1 MVLRRCLLNPLRFSS
16 TLTPKAASSKANDL
30 YAMNK
35 KLSDIVRTGKIH
47 EARSMFDKMGE
58 RNTVTWNSMISGYVK
73 RREMTQARKLFDEM
87 PERDIVSWN
96 LMISG
101 YASYLGYNF
110 LEEGKKLF
118 EKMPRRD
125 VVSWNT
131 MISGYA
137 KSGKMDEAIRL
148 FESMPE
154 RNVVSWNAMITGFFR
169 NGDTLSATQYFERMP
184 ERDSASVNAFV
195 SGLVQNGELDEAA
208 RVLIEC
214 GNKDGW
220 SEDLIPSC
228 NTLIAGYG
236 QKGRV
241 DDARRLFNQI
251 PFNSVQADGRN
262 GVFER
267 NVVTWNSMIMCHV
280 KAGDILSARELFD
293 QMVDKDTIS
302 WNTMI
307 NGYVQ
312 ILDMEEALNLFNM
325 MPKPDNL
332 SWNSM
337 ISGYAQM
344 GKLEL
349 ARDYFEMMP
358 QKHLVSWNALIAG
371 YEKNEDYKGAIKFF
385 IRMLGEGEKPDRHT
399 LSSVLSVCT
408 GLVDMQLGM
417 QIHQLVSKTVIP
429 DVPIQNSLITMYSRC
444 GALVESRTIFD
455 ELKSPKDVIS
465 WNAMIGGYASH
476 GFALELARDY
486 FEMMPQVH
494 LVSWNT
500 LIAGYEKNENY
511 KGAIKFFIW
520 MLGEGEKPDK
530 YTLFSILSVCTGL
543 VDMQLGM
550 QIHQLVSKTIIPN
563 VPIQN
568 PLITMY
574 LRYGALVKSRTI
586 FDELKSPKDALE
598 FFELMKKNKVQPTYI
613 TFIFVLS
620 ACKHSMVS
628 EYGIKPGIEHY
639 ASVIDNVARHG
650 QFEEA
655 MDLIKSKP
663 FEADKKIWGASLG
676 AFCHLLN
683 KLARVAAEALM
694 RLEPESSAPYIL
706 LYNMYSEVGQ
716 WDAAEEVR
724 EMMEKNNIR
733 KQIAYSSI
741 DSSCC

>member
-1 MVLRRCLLNPLRFSS
+1 MVLRRSLLNSLRFSS

-30 YAMNK
+30 YTMNK

-87 PERDIVSWN
+87 PERDIISWN

-101 YASYLGYNF
+101 YASYLGYKF

-118 EKMPRRD
+118 EQMPRRD

-280 KAGDILSARELFD
+280 KAGDIFSSRELFD

-476 GFALELARDY
+476 GFALEA
-486 FEMMPQVH
+486 
-494 LVSWNT
+494 
-500 LIAGYEKNENY
+500 
-511 KGAIKFFIW
+511 
-520 MLGEGEKPDK
+520 LG
-530 YTLFSILSVCTGL
+530 
-543 VDMQLGM
+543 
-550 QIHQLVSKTIIPN
+550 
-563 VPIQN
+563 
-568 PLITMY
+568 
-574 LRYGALVKSRTI
+574 
-586 FDELKSPKDALE
+586 

-613 TFIFVLS
+613 TFISVLS
-620 ACKHSMVS
+620 ACRHAGLVDEGWAYFKSMVS
-628 EYGIKPGIEHY
+628 EYGIEPGIEHY
-639 ASVIDNVARHG
+639 ASLIDNVARHG

-655 MDLIKSKP
+655 MDLIKSMP
-663 FEADKKIWGASLG
+663 FEADKEVWGALLG
-676 AFCHLLN
+676 ACRLHN
-683 KLARVAAEALM
+683 NVELARVAAEALM

-706 LYNMYSEVGQ
+706 LYNMYAEAEQ
-716 WDAAEEVR
+716 WDAAAEVR
-724 EMMEKNNIR
+724 EMMERNNIR
-733 KQIAYSSI
+733 KQTAYSSI
-741 DSSCC
+741 GSSCC

>member
-1 MVLRRCLLNPLRFSS
+1 MVLRRSLLNSLRFSS

-47 EARSMFDKMGE
+47 EARSVFDKMGE

-101 YASYLGYNF
+101 YASYLGYKF

-118 EKMPRRD
+118 EQMPRRD

-137 KSGKMDEAIRL
+137 KSGRMDEAIRL

-214 GNKDGW
+214 GNRDGW

-251 PFNSVQADGRN
+251 PFNRVQADGRN

-280 KAGDILSARELFD
+280 KAGDIFSARELFD

-325 MPKPDNL
+325 MPKPDNM

-358 QKHLVSWNALIAG
+358 QKHLVSWNTLIAG

-476 GFALELARDY
+476 GFALEA
-486 FEMMPQVH
+486 
-494 LVSWNT
+494 
-500 LIAGYEKNENY
+500 
-511 KGAIKFFIW
+511 
-520 MLGEGEKPDK
+520 LG
-530 YTLFSILSVCTGL
+530 
-543 VDMQLGM
+543 
-550 QIHQLVSKTIIPN
+550 
-563 VPIQN
+563 
-568 PLITMY
+568 
-574 LRYGALVKSRTI
+574 
-586 FDELKSPKDALE
+586 

-613 TFIFVLS
+613 TFISVLS
-620 ACKHSMVS
+620 ACRHAGLVDEGWAYFKSMVS
-628 EYGIKPGIEHY
+628 EYGIEPGIEHY
-639 ASVIDNVARHG
+639 ASLIDNVARHG

-655 MDLIKSKP
+655 MDLIKSMP
-663 FEADKKIWGASLG
+663 FEADKEVWGALLG
-676 AFCHLLN
+676 ACKLHN
-683 KLARVAAEALM
+683 NVELARVAAEALM

-706 LYNMYSEVGQ
+706 LYNMYAEAEQ
-716 WDAAEEVR
+716 WDAAAEVR

-733 KQIAYSSI
+733 KQTAYSSI

>member
-58 RNTVTWNSMISGYVK
+58 RNMVTWNSMISGYVK

-214 GNKDGW
+214 GNRDGW

-476 GFALELARDY
+476 GFALEA
-486 FEMMPQVH
+486 
-494 LVSWNT
+494 
-500 LIAGYEKNENY
+500 
-511 KGAIKFFIW
+511 
-520 MLGEGEKPDK
+520 LG
-530 YTLFSILSVCTGL
+530 
-543 VDMQLGM
+543 
-550 QIHQLVSKTIIPN
+550 
-563 VPIQN
+563 
-568 PLITMY
+568 
-574 LRYGALVKSRTI
+574 
-586 FDELKSPKDALE
+586 

-613 TFIFVLS
+613 TFISVLS
-620 ACKHSMVS
+620 ACRHAGLVDEGWAYFKSMVS
-628 EYGIKPGIEHY
+628 EYGIEPGIEHY
-639 ASVIDNVARHG
+639 ASLIDNMARHG

-655 MDLIKSKP
+655 MDLIKSMP
-663 FEADKKIWGASLG
+663 FEADKEVWGALLG
-676 AFCHLLN
+676 ACRLHN
-683 KLARVAAEALM
+683 NVELARVAAEALM

-706 LYNMYSEVGQ
+706 LYNMYAEAGQ
-716 WDAAEEVR
+716 WDAAAGVR

-733 KQIAYSSI
+733 KQTAYSSI

>member
-1 MVLRRCLLNPLRFSS
+1 MVLRRSLLNSLRFSS

-101 YASYLGYNF
+101 YASYLGYKF

-118 EKMPRRD
+118 EQMPRRD

-137 KSGKMDEAIRL
+137 KSGRMDEAIRL

-214 GNKDGW
+214 GNRDGW

-251 PFNSVQADGRN
+251 PFNRVQADGRN

-280 KAGDILSARELFD
+280 KAGDIFSARELFD

-325 MPKPDNL
+325 MPKPDNM

-358 QKHLVSWNALIAG
+358 QKHLVSWNTLIAG

-476 GFALELARDY
+476 GFALEA
-486 FEMMPQVH
+486 
-494 LVSWNT
+494 
-500 LIAGYEKNENY
+500 
-511 KGAIKFFIW
+511 
-520 MLGEGEKPDK
+520 LG
-530 YTLFSILSVCTGL
+530 
-543 VDMQLGM
+543 
-550 QIHQLVSKTIIPN
+550 
-563 VPIQN
+563 
-568 PLITMY
+568 
-574 LRYGALVKSRTI
+574 
-586 FDELKSPKDALE
+586 

-613 TFIFVLS
+613 TFISVLS
-620 ACKHSMVS
+620 ACRHAGLVDEGWAYFKSMVS
-628 EYGIKPGIEHY
+628 EYGIEPGIEHY
-639 ASVIDNVARHG
+639 ASLIDNVARHG

-655 MDLIKSKP
+655 MDLIKSMP
-663 FEADKKIWGASLG
+663 FEADKEVWGALLG
-676 AFCHLLN
+676 ACRLHN
-683 KLARVAAEALM
+683 NVELARVAAEALM

-706 LYNMYSEVGQ
+706 LYNMYAEAEQ
-716 WDAAEEVR
+716 WDAAAEVR

-733 KQIAYSSI
+733 KQTAYSSI

>member
-1 MVLRRCLLNPLRFSS
+1 MVLRRSLLNSLRFSS
-16 TLTPKAASSKANDL
+16 TLTPKAASSNANDL
-30 YAMNK
+30 YTMNK

-87 PERDIVSWN
+87 PERDIISWN

-101 YASYLGYNF
+101 YASYLGYKF

-118 EKMPRRD
+118 EQMPRRD

-137 KSGKMDEAIRL
+137 KSGRMDEAIRL

-214 GNKDGW
+214 GNRDGW

-280 KAGDILSARELFD
+280 KAGDIFSSRELFD

-325 MPKPDNL
+325 MPKPDNM

-358 QKHLVSWNALIAG
+358 QKHLVSWNTLIAG

-476 GFALELARDY
+476 GFALEA
-486 FEMMPQVH
+486 
-494 LVSWNT
+494 
-500 LIAGYEKNENY
+500 
-511 KGAIKFFIW
+511 
-520 MLGEGEKPDK
+520 LG
-530 YTLFSILSVCTGL
+530 
-543 VDMQLGM
+543 
-550 QIHQLVSKTIIPN
+550 
-563 VPIQN
+563 
-568 PLITMY
+568 
-574 LRYGALVKSRTI
+574 
-586 FDELKSPKDALE
+586 

-613 TFIFVLS
+613 TFISVLS
-620 ACKHSMVS
+620 ACRPTGLVDEGWAYFKSMVS
-628 EYGIKPGIEHY
+628 EYGIEPGIEHY
-639 ASVIDNVARHG
+639 ASLIDNVARHG

-655 MDLIKSKP
+655 MDLIKSMP
-663 FEADKKIWGASLG
+663 FEADKEVWGALLG
-676 AFCHLLN
+676 ACRLHN
-683 KLARVAAEALM
+683 NVELARVAAEALM

-706 LYNMYSEVGQ
+706 LYNMYAEAEQ
-716 WDAAEEVR
+716 WDAAAEVR
-724 EMMEKNNIR
+724 EMMERNNIR
-733 KQIAYSSI
+733 KQTAYSSI
-741 DSSCC
+741 GSSCC

>member
-1 MVLRRCLLNPLRFSS
+1 MVLRRSLLNSLRFSS

-35 KLSDIVRTGKIH
+35 KLSEIVRTGKIH

-58 RNTVTWNSMISGYVK
+58 RNTVTWNSMISGHVK

-101 YASYLGYNF
+101 YASYLGNKF

-118 EKMPRRD
+118 EQMPRRD

-137 KSGKMDEAIRL
+137 KSGRMDEAIRL

-154 RNVVSWNAMITGFFR
+154 RNVVSWNAMVTGFFR

-214 GNKDGW
+214 GNRDGW

-325 MPKPDNL
+325 MPKPDNM

-358 QKHLVSWNALIAG
+358 QKHLVSWNTLIAG

-476 GFALELARDY
+476 GFALEA
-486 FEMMPQVH
+486 
-494 LVSWNT
+494 
-500 LIAGYEKNENY
+500 
-511 KGAIKFFIW
+511 
-520 MLGEGEKPDK
+520 LG
-530 YTLFSILSVCTGL
+530 
-543 VDMQLGM
+543 
-550 QIHQLVSKTIIPN
+550 
-563 VPIQN
+563 
-568 PLITMY
+568 
-574 LRYGALVKSRTI
+574 
-586 FDELKSPKDALE
+586 

-613 TFIFVLS
+613 TFISVLS
-620 ACKHSMVS
+620 ACRHAGLVDEGWAYFKSMVS
-628 EYGIKPGIEHY
+628 EYGIEPGIEHY
-639 ASVIDNVARHG
+639 ASLIDNVARHG

-655 MDLIKSKP
+655 MDLIMSMP
-663 FEADKKIWGASLG
+663 FEADKEVWGALLG
-676 AFCHLLN
+676 ACRLHN
-683 KLARVAAEALM
+683 NVELARVAAEALM

-706 LYNMYSEVGQ
+706 LYNMYAEAEQ
-716 WDAAEEVR
+716 WDAAAEVR

-733 KQIAYSSI
+733 KQTAYSSI

>member
-58 RNTVTWNSMISGYVK
+58 RNTVTWNSMISGYLK

-154 RNVVSWNAMITGFFR
+154 RNVVSWNAMITGFFL

-371 YEKNEDYKGAIKFF
+371 YEKIEDYKGAIKFF

-476 GFALELARDY
+476 GFALEA
-486 FEMMPQVH
+486 
-494 LVSWNT
+494 
-500 LIAGYEKNENY
+500 
-511 KGAIKFFIW
+511 
-520 MLGEGEKPDK
+520 LG
-530 YTLFSILSVCTGL
+530 
-543 VDMQLGM
+543 
-550 QIHQLVSKTIIPN
+550 
-563 VPIQN
+563 
-568 PLITMY
+568 
-574 LRYGALVKSRTI
+574 
-586 FDELKSPKDALE
+586 

-613 TFIFVLS
+613 TFISVLS
-620 ACKHSMVS
+620 ACRHAGLVDEGWAYFKSMVS
-628 EYGIKPGIEHY
+628 EYGIEPGIEHY
-639 ASVIDNVARHG
+639 ASLIDNMARHG

-655 MDLIKSKP
+655 MDLIKSMP
-663 FEADKKIWGASLG
+663 FEADKEVWGALLG
-676 AFCHLLN
+676 ACRLHN
-683 KLARVAAEALM
+683 NVELARVAAEALM

-706 LYNMYSEVGQ
+706 LYNMYAEAGQ
-716 WDAAEEVR
+716 WDAAAGVR

-733 KQIAYSSI
+733 KQTAYSSI

>member
-1 MVLRRCLLNPLRFSS
+1 MVLRRSLLNSLRFSS

-30 YAMNK
+30 YTMNK

-214 GNKDGW
+214 GNRDGW

-476 GFALELARDY
+476 GFALEA
-486 FEMMPQVH
+486 
-494 LVSWNT
+494 
-500 LIAGYEKNENY
+500 
-511 KGAIKFFIW
+511 
-520 MLGEGEKPDK
+520 LG
-530 YTLFSILSVCTGL
+530 
-543 VDMQLGM
+543 
-550 QIHQLVSKTIIPN
+550 
-563 VPIQN
+563 
-568 PLITMY
+568 
-574 LRYGALVKSRTI
+574 
-586 FDELKSPKDALE
+586 

-613 TFIFVLS
+613 TFISVLS
-620 ACKHSMVS
+620 ACRHAGLVDEGWAYFKSMVS
-628 EYGIKPGIEHY
+628 EYGIEPGIEHY
-639 ASVIDNVARHG
+639 ASLIDNVARHG

-655 MDLIKSKP
+655 MDLIKSMP
-663 FEADKKIWGASLG
+663 FEADKEVWGALLG
-676 AFCHLLN
+676 ACRLHN
-683 KLARVAAEALM
+683 NVELARVAAEALM

-706 LYNMYSEVGQ
+706 LYNMYAEAGQ
-716 WDAAEEVR
+716 WDAAAGVR

-733 KQIAYSSI
+733 KQTAYSSI

>member
-87 PERDIVSWN
+87 PERDIISWN

-101 YASYLGYNF
+101 YASYLGYKF

-118 EKMPRRD
+118 EQMPRRD

-137 KSGKMDEAIRL
+137 KSGRMDEAIRL

-214 GNKDGW
+214 GNRDGW

-325 MPKPDNL
+325 MPKPDNM

-358 QKHLVSWNALIAG
+358 QKHLVSWNTLIAG

-476 GFALELARDY
+476 GFALEA
-486 FEMMPQVH
+486 
-494 LVSWNT
+494 
-500 LIAGYEKNENY
+500 
-511 KGAIKFFIW
+511 
-520 MLGEGEKPDK
+520 LG
-530 YTLFSILSVCTGL
+530 
-543 VDMQLGM
+543 
-550 QIHQLVSKTIIPN
+550 
-563 VPIQN
+563 
-568 PLITMY
+568 
-574 LRYGALVKSRTI
+574 
-586 FDELKSPKDALE
+586 

-613 TFIFVLS
+613 TFISVLS
-620 ACKHSMVS
+620 ACRHAGLVDEGWAYFKSMVS
-628 EYGIKPGIEHY
+628 EYGIEPGIEHY
-639 ASVIDNVARHG
+639 ASLIDNVARHG

-655 MDLIKSKP
+655 MDLIKSMP
-663 FEADKKIWGASLG
+663 FEADKEVWGALLG
-676 AFCHLLN
+676 ACRLHN
-683 KLARVAAEALM
+683 NVELARVAAEALM

-706 LYNMYSEVGQ
+706 LYNMYAEAEQ
-716 WDAAEEVR
+716 WDAAAEVR
-724 EMMEKNNIR
+724 EMMERNNIR
-733 KQIAYSSI
+733 KQTAYSSI
-741 DSSCC
+741 GSSCC

>member
-476 GFALELARDY
+476 GFALEA
-486 FEMMPQVH
+486 
-494 LVSWNT
+494 
-500 LIAGYEKNENY
+500 
-511 KGAIKFFIW
+511 
-520 MLGEGEKPDK
+520 LG
-530 YTLFSILSVCTGL
+530 
-543 VDMQLGM
+543 
-550 QIHQLVSKTIIPN
+550 
-563 VPIQN
+563 
-568 PLITMY
+568 
-574 LRYGALVKSRTI
+574 
-586 FDELKSPKDALE
+586 

-613 TFIFVLS
+613 TFISVLS
-620 ACKHSMVS
+620 ACRHAGLVDEGWAYFKSMVS
-628 EYGIKPGIEHY
+628 EYGIEPGIEHY
-639 ASVIDNVARHG
+639 ASLIDNMARHG

-655 MDLIKSKP
+655 MDLIKSMP
-663 FEADKKIWGASLG
+663 FEADKEVWGALLG
-676 AFCHLLN
+676 ACRLHN
-683 KLARVAAEALM
+683 NVELARVAAEALM

-706 LYNMYSEVGQ
+706 LYNMYAEAGQ
-716 WDAAEEVR
+716 WDAAAGVR

-733 KQIAYSSI
+733 KQTAYSSI

>member
-1 MVLRRCLLNPLRFSS
+1 MVLRRSLLNSLRFSS

-101 YASYLGYNF
+101 YASYLGYKF

-118 EKMPRRD
+118 EQMPRRD

-137 KSGKMDEAIRL
+137 KSGRMDEAIRL

-214 GNKDGW
+214 GNRDGW

-251 PFNSVQADGRN
+251 PFNRVQADGRN

-280 KAGDILSARELFD
+280 KAGDIFSARELFD

-325 MPKPDNL
+325 MPKPDNM

-358 QKHLVSWNALIAG
+358 QKHLVSWNTLIAG

-476 GFALELARDY
+476 GFALEA
-486 FEMMPQVH
+486 
-494 LVSWNT
+494 
-500 LIAGYEKNENY
+500 
-511 KGAIKFFIW
+511 
-520 MLGEGEKPDK
+520 LG
-530 YTLFSILSVCTGL
+530 
-543 VDMQLGM
+543 
-550 QIHQLVSKTIIPN
+550 
-563 VPIQN
+563 
-568 PLITMY
+568 
-574 LRYGALVKSRTI
+574 
-586 FDELKSPKDALE
+586 

-613 TFIFVLS
+613 TFISVLS
-620 ACKHSMVS
+620 ACRHAGLVDEGWAYFKSMVS
-628 EYGIKPGIEHY
+628 EYGIEPGIEHY
-639 ASVIDNVARHG
+639 ASLIDNVARHG

-655 MDLIKSKP
+655 MDLIKSMP
-663 FEADKKIWGASLG
+663 FEADKEVWGALLG
-676 AFCHLLN
+676 ACRLHN
-683 KLARVAAEALM
+683 NVELARVAAEALM

-706 LYNMYSEVGQ
+706 LYNMYAEADQ
-716 WDAAEEVR
+716 WDAAAEVR
-724 EMMEKNNIR
+724 EMMEKNSIR
-733 KQIAYSSI
+733 KQTAYSSI

>member
-47 EARSMFDKMGE
+47 EARSMFDKMRE

-476 GFALELARDY
+476 GFALEA
-486 FEMMPQVH
+486 
-494 LVSWNT
+494 
-500 LIAGYEKNENY
+500 
-511 KGAIKFFIW
+511 
-520 MLGEGEKPDK
+520 LG
-530 YTLFSILSVCTGL
+530 
-543 VDMQLGM
+543 
-550 QIHQLVSKTIIPN
+550 
-563 VPIQN
+563 
-568 PLITMY
+568 
-574 LRYGALVKSRTI
+574 
-586 FDELKSPKDALE
+586 

-613 TFIFVLS
+613 TFISVLS
-620 ACKHSMVS
+620 ACRHAGLVDEGWAYFKSMVS
-628 EYGIKPGIEHY
+628 EYGIEPGIEHY
-639 ASVIDNVARHG
+639 ASLVDNMARHG

-655 MDLIKSKP
+655 MDLIKSMP
-663 FEADKKIWGASLG
+663 FEADKEVWGALLG
-676 AFCHLLN
+676 ACRLHN
-683 KLARVAAEALM
+683 NVELARVAAEALM

-706 LYNMYSEVGQ
+706 LYNMYAEAGQ
-716 WDAAEEVR
+716 WDAAAGVR

-733 KQIAYSSI
+733 KQTAYSSI

>member
-1 MVLRRCLLNPLRFSS
+1 MVLRRSLLNSLRFSS

-101 YASYLGYNF
+101 YASYLGYKF

-118 EKMPRRD
+118 EQMPRRD

-137 KSGKMDEAIRL
+137 KSGRMDEAIRL

-214 GNKDGW
+214 GNRDGW

-280 KAGDILSARELFD
+280 KAGDIFSARELFD

-325 MPKPDNL
+325 MPKPDNM

-349 ARDYFEMMP
+349 ACDYFEMMP
-358 QKHLVSWNALIAG
+358 QKHLVSWNTLIAG

-476 GFALELARDY
+476 GFSLEAL
-486 FEMMPQVH
+486 
-494 LVSWNT
+494 
-500 LIAGYEKNENY
+500 G
-511 KGAIKFFIW
+511 
-520 MLGEGEKPDK
+520 
-530 YTLFSILSVCTGL
+530 
-543 VDMQLGM
+543 
-550 QIHQLVSKTIIPN
+550 
-563 VPIQN
+563 
-568 PLITMY
+568 
-574 LRYGALVKSRTI
+574 
-586 FDELKSPKDALE
+586 

-613 TFIFVLS
+613 TFISVLS
-620 ACKHSMVS
+620 ACRHAGLVDEGWAYFKSMVS
-628 EYGIKPGIEHY
+628 EYGIEPGIEHY
-639 ASVIDNVARHG
+639 ASLIDNVARHG

-655 MDLIKSKP
+655 MDLIKSMP
-663 FEADKKIWGASLG
+663 FEADKEVWGALLG
-676 AFCHLLN
+676 ACRLHN
-683 KLARVAAEALM
+683 NVELARVAAEALM

-706 LYNMYSEVGQ
+706 LYNMYAEAEQ
-716 WDAAEEVR
+716 WDAAAEVR

-733 KQIAYSSI
+733 KQTAYSSI

>member
-1 MVLRRCLLNPLRFSS
+1 MVLRRSLLNSLRFSS

-101 YASYLGYNF
+101 YASYLGYKF

-118 EKMPRRD
+118 EQMPRRD

-137 KSGKMDEAIRL
+137 KSGRMDEAIRL

-169 NGDTLSATQYFERMP
+169 NGDSLSATQYFERMP

-214 GNKDGW
+214 GNRDGW

-280 KAGDILSARELFD
+280 KAGDIFSARELFD

-325 MPKPDNL
+325 MPKPDNM

-358 QKHLVSWNALIAG
+358 QKHLVSWNTLIAG

-455 ELKSPKDVIS
+455 ELISPKDVIS

-476 GFALELARDY
+476 GFALEA
-486 FEMMPQVH
+486 
-494 LVSWNT
+494 
-500 LIAGYEKNENY
+500 
-511 KGAIKFFIW
+511 
-520 MLGEGEKPDK
+520 LG
-530 YTLFSILSVCTGL
+530 
-543 VDMQLGM
+543 
-550 QIHQLVSKTIIPN
+550 
-563 VPIQN
+563 
-568 PLITMY
+568 
-574 LRYGALVKSRTI
+574 
-586 FDELKSPKDALE
+586 

-613 TFIFVLS
+613 TFISVLS
-620 ACKHSMVS
+620 ACRHAGLVDEGWAYFKSMVS
-628 EYGIKPGIEHY
+628 EYGIEPGIEHY
-639 ASVIDNVARHG
+639 ASLIDNVARHG

-655 MDLIKSKP
+655 MDLIKSMP
-663 FEADKKIWGASLG
+663 FEADKEAWGALLG
-676 AFCHLLN
+676 ACRLHN
-683 KLARVAAEALM
+683 NVELARVAAEALM

-706 LYNMYSEVGQ
+706 LYNMYAEAEQ
-716 WDAAEEVR
+716 WDAAAEVR
-724 EMMEKNNIR
+724 EMMEKTNIR
-733 KQIAYSSI
+733 KQTAYSSI

>member
-1 MVLRRCLLNPLRFSS
+1 MVLRRSLLNSLRFSS

-87 PERDIVSWN
+87 PDRDIVSWN

-101 YASYLGYNF
+101 YASYLGYKF

-118 EKMPRRD
+118 EQMPRRD

-137 KSGKMDEAIRL
+137 KSGRMDEAIRL

-169 NGDTLSATQYFERMP
+169 NGDTLSATQYFEKMP

-214 GNKDGW
+214 GNRDGW

-280 KAGDILSARELFD
+280 KAGDIFSARELFD

-325 MPKPDNL
+325 MPKPDNM

-358 QKHLVSWNALIAG
+358 QKHLVSWNTLIAG

-476 GFALELARDY
+476 GFALEA
-486 FEMMPQVH
+486 
-494 LVSWNT
+494 
-500 LIAGYEKNENY
+500 
-511 KGAIKFFIW
+511 
-520 MLGEGEKPDK
+520 LG
-530 YTLFSILSVCTGL
+530 
-543 VDMQLGM
+543 
-550 QIHQLVSKTIIPN
+550 
-563 VPIQN
+563 
-568 PLITMY
+568 
-574 LRYGALVKSRTI
+574 
-586 FDELKSPKDALE
+586 

-613 TFIFVLS
+613 TFISVLS
-620 ACKHSMVS
+620 ACRHAGLVDEGWAYFKSMVS
-628 EYGIKPGIEHY
+628 EYGIEPGIEHY
-639 ASVIDNVARHG
+639 ASLIDNVARHG

-655 MDLIKSKP
+655 MDLIKSMP
-663 FEADKKIWGASLG
+663 FEADKEVWGALLG
-676 AFCHLLN
+676 ACRLHN
-683 KLARVAAEALM
+683 NVELARVAAEALM

-706 LYNMYSEVGQ
+706 LYNMYAEAEQ
-716 WDAAEEVR
+716 WDAAAEVR

-733 KQIAYSSI
+733 KQTAYSSI

>member
-1 MVLRRCLLNPLRFSS
+1 MVLRRSLLNSLRFSS
-16 TLTPKAASSKANDL
+16 TLTPKAASSKVNDL

-35 KLSDIVRTGKIH
+35 KLSDMVRTGKIH

-58 RNTVTWNSMISGYVK
+58 RNTVTWNSMISGHVK

-87 PERDIVSWN
+87 PDRDIVSWN

-101 YASYLGYNF
+101 YASYLGYKF

-118 EKMPRRD
+118 EQMPRRD

-137 KSGKMDEAIRL
+137 KSGRMDEAIRL

-169 NGDTLSATQYFERMP
+169 NGDTLSATQYFEKMP

-208 RVLIEC
+208 RILIEC
-214 GNKDGW
+214 GNRDGW

-280 KAGDILSARELFD
+280 KAGDIFSARELFD

-325 MPKPDNL
+325 MPKPDNM

-358 QKHLVSWNALIAG
+358 QKHLVSWNTLIAG
-371 YEKNEDYKGAIKFF
+371 YEKNKDYKGAIKFF

-476 GFALELARDY
+476 GFALEA
-486 FEMMPQVH
+486 
-494 LVSWNT
+494 
-500 LIAGYEKNENY
+500 
-511 KGAIKFFIW
+511 
-520 MLGEGEKPDK
+520 LG
-530 YTLFSILSVCTGL
+530 
-543 VDMQLGM
+543 
-550 QIHQLVSKTIIPN
+550 
-563 VPIQN
+563 
-568 PLITMY
+568 
-574 LRYGALVKSRTI
+574 
-586 FDELKSPKDALE
+586 

-613 TFIFVLS
+613 TFISVLS
-620 ACKHSMVS
+620 ACRHAGLVDEGWAYFKSMVN
-628 EYGIKPGIEHY
+628 EYGIEPGIEHY
-639 ASVIDNVARHG
+639 ASLIDNVARHG

-655 MDLIKSKP
+655 MDLIKSMP
-663 FEADKKIWGASLG
+663 FEADKEVWGALLG
-676 AFCHLLN
+676 ACRLHN
-683 KLARVAAEALM
+683 NVELARVAAEALM

-706 LYNMYSEVGQ
+706 LYNMYAEAEQ
-716 WDAAEEVR
+716 WDAAAEVR

-733 KQIAYSSI
+733 KQTAYSSI

>member
-1 MVLRRCLLNPLRFSS
+1 MVLRRCLLNSLRYSS

-101 YASYLGYNF
+101 YASYLGYKF

-118 EKMPRRD
+118 EQMPRRD

-137 KSGKMDEAIRL
+137 KSGRMDEAIRL

-195 SGLVQNGELDEAA
+195 SGLVQNGELDEAV

-214 GNKDGW
+214 GNRDGW

-280 KAGDILSARELFD
+280 KAGDIFSARELFD

-325 MPKPDNL
+325 MPKPDNM

-358 QKHLVSWNALIAG
+358 QKHLVSWNTLIAG

-476 GFALELARDY
+476 GFALEA
-486 FEMMPQVH
+486 
-494 LVSWNT
+494 
-500 LIAGYEKNENY
+500 
-511 KGAIKFFIW
+511 
-520 MLGEGEKPDK
+520 LG
-530 YTLFSILSVCTGL
+530 
-543 VDMQLGM
+543 
-550 QIHQLVSKTIIPN
+550 
-563 VPIQN
+563 
-568 PLITMY
+568 
-574 LRYGALVKSRTI
+574 
-586 FDELKSPKDALE
+586 

-613 TFIFVLS
+613 TFISVLS
-620 ACKHSMVS
+620 ACRHAGLVDEGWAYFKSMVS
-628 EYGIKPGIEHY
+628 EYGIEPGIEHY
-639 ASVIDNVARHG
+639 ASLIDNVARHG

-655 MDLIKSKP
+655 MDLIKSMP
-663 FEADKKIWGASLG
+663 FEADKEVWGALLG
-676 AFCHLLN
+676 ACRLHN
-683 KLARVAAEALM
+683 NVELARVAAEALM

-706 LYNMYSEVGQ
+706 LYNMYAEAGQ
-716 WDAAEEVR
+716 WDAAAEVR

-733 KQIAYSSI
+733 KQTAYSSI
-741 DSSCC
+741 DFSCC

>member
-1 MVLRRCLLNPLRFSS
+1 MVLRRSLLNSLRFSS

-101 YASYLGYNF
+101 YASYLGYKF

-118 EKMPRRD
+118 EQMPRRD

-137 KSGKMDEAIRL
+137 KSGRMDEAIRL

-214 GNKDGW
+214 GNRDGW

-251 PFNSVQADGRN
+251 PFNRVQADGRN

-280 KAGDILSARELFD
+280 KAGDIFSARELFD

-325 MPKPDNL
+325 MPKPDNM

-358 QKHLVSWNALIAG
+358 QKHLVSWNTLIAG

-476 GFALELARDY
+476 GFALEA
-486 FEMMPQVH
+486 
-494 LVSWNT
+494 
-500 LIAGYEKNENY
+500 
-511 KGAIKFFIW
+511 
-520 MLGEGEKPDK
+520 LG
-530 YTLFSILSVCTGL
+530 
-543 VDMQLGM
+543 
-550 QIHQLVSKTIIPN
+550 
-563 VPIQN
+563 
-568 PLITMY
+568 
-574 LRYGALVKSRTI
+574 
-586 FDELKSPKDALE
+586 

-613 TFIFVLS
+613 TFISVLS
-620 ACKHSMVS
+620 ACRHAGLVDEGWAYFKSMVS
-628 EYGIKPGIEHY
+628 EYGIEPGIEHY
-639 ASVIDNVARHG
+639 ASLIDNVARHG

-655 MDLIKSKP
+655 MDLIKSMP
-663 FEADKKIWGASLG
+663 FEADKEVWGAFLG
-676 AFCHLLN
+676 ACRLHN
-683 KLARVAAEALM
+683 NVELARVAAEALM

-706 LYNMYSEVGQ
+706 LYNMYAEAEQ
-716 WDAAEEVR
+716 WDAAAEVR

-733 KQIAYSSI
+733 KQTAYSSI